1 MEEIKYLIIQIIYSN
16 QFQNLIQNQI
26 KKLYLQQLL
35 VNLEKQLIL
44 KHLKNLNKKMFKKR

>member
-26 KKLYLQQLL
+26 KKLYLLQLL